1 MGKKQS
7 LNKIYAKYINGDDY
21 LISNETNTP
30 AQDLLSERD
39 IQLLTQNITILLP
52 HSTSEVSWCVK
63 LTLDVSIWI

>member
-30 AQDLLSERD
+30 AQDLLSVMLEY
-39 IQLLTQNITILLP
+39 
-52 HSTSEVSWCVK
+52 K
-63 LTLDVSIWI
+63 